1 MASIRCSIRRVFSAG
16 VDSAVK
22 ATRGIGLA
30 NVLVSPRLRSPMWAS
45 NLGSVKA
52 NARLAAFRA
61 HRCDTAT
68 CALMR
73 HMSTGASE
81 RGATTHGSVLD
92 PDGSDQGADPY
103 LPHRINM
110 EKAKEYI
117 AENVKKGMT
126 HEQVNEIVDKAIEL
140 HIPPVP
146 SLEVL
151 AVCESVYIDLIFL
164 SMVNGLISA
173 KYNST
178 CQQELYRQEEETV
191 QKAKEARLQKDLQR
205 SKEEVLNIST

>member
-16 VDSAVK
+16 ADSAVK
-22 ATRGIGLA
+22 ATRGIGLTK
-30 NVLVSPRLRSPMWAS
+30 VLVSSRLRSPMWAS

-52 NARLAAFRA
+52 NARLTAFRV
-61 HRCDTAT
+61 HRCDTDTAT

-81 RGATTHGSVLD
+81 RGATTHGSNLD
-92 PDGSDQGADPY
+92 PDGSDLGADPY

-151 AVCESVYIDLIFL
+151 AVC
-164 SMVNGLISA
+164 A
-173 KYNST
+173 KVCT
-178 CQQELYRQEEETV
+178 
-191 QKAKEARLQKDLQR
+191 
-205 SKEEVLNIST
+205 